1 MAVESLVDGCS
12 FVGLGHQQVDKSDE
26 GALEL
31 CAVFG
36 FDGDGTEGLPD
47 YALGDIDGYEEG
59 DA

>member
-1 MAVESLVDGCS
+1 MDE
-12 FVGLGHQQVDKSDE
+12 SDE